1 MATNQIKTRILN
13 KFDLLSNYNNA
24 TNFYPLKGEI
34 CIAEIPSTA
43 SDSGLTPPA
52 IGIKVGTW
60 TGSETDGSKKNFA
73 QLPWIQAIAG
83 DIPAELKTAAGI
95 DAEIAKI
102 ASGRKLATVKELTD
116 FESSINSQITAIN
129 EKIGTEI
136 SFNKDNS
143 VAKNIKALQDAV
155 GTDASGLSAKVTA
168 LENALPVAD
177 FKSTTVKQAIA
188 DAKSGAI
195 SEAATAAAG
204 IYQTKAQATEDH
216 NGLSA
221 SISGLSD
228 KIGTET
234 LSVSGATTV
243 ISAINKVNSDLG
255 TANQG
260 LSTAQ
265 TDIENLKKVTKGYT
279 AEGSIKTAIETADGK
294 GQSALDKIGTA
305 TLANGK
311 TTLSEEINAVN
322 ERVNTANGNITAV
335 DNRIDAILGDD
346 KVASG
351 AQKTIRQIANEE
363 LAAQLLDGAD
373 NGAEDNFKTLKELAD
388 WLEKHPEDA
397 SAMNSAI
404 GDNADAIEA
413 LQKLHATTE
422 SGYKTVAQEVAAGVA
437 DRVTTGDFEAYKS
450 GIADELE
457 LAASALQK
465 ADIAEGASNGTI
477 AVKGTD
483 VKVHGLGSAAYTE
496 ASAYATAAQG
506 STADSALQNVKV
518 LGTTLSKASNELTVN
533 DAKTALGLKS
543 AAFAETTAFDA
554 AGSAGAV
561 ETKLDDFK
569 EAFDGSDLATGNGI
583 IDTITYN
590 ESGSVA
596 HTRRQIKPTD
606 MSTDS
611 NDVFIFYC
619 GTASELI

>member
-34 CIAEIPSTA
+34 CIAEIPSSA
-43 SDSGLTPPA
+43 SNSGLTPPA

-60 TGSETDGSKKNFA
+60 NGVDGDASKKAFKD
-73 QLPWIQAIAG
+73 LPWIQAIAG

-95 DAEIAKI
+95 DAEIAKLTTN
-102 ASGRKLATVKELTD
+102 RKLATVAELTA
-116 FESSINSQITAIN
+116 FESSVNAQITGIN

-136 SFNKDNS
+136 TFTKDNS
-143 VAKNIKALQDAV
+143 IAKNVKALQDAV
-155 GTDASGLSAKVTA
+155 GTGATGLATKVAA

-243 ISAINKVNSDLG
+243 IGAINKVNSDLG
-255 TANQG
+255 TANQE
-260 LSTAQ
+260 LDTAQ

-294 GQSALDKIGTA
+294 GQSALNKIGTA

-322 ERVNTANGNITAV
+322 ARVTSTNSNLTAV
-335 DNRIDAILGDD
+335 DGRIDTILGSD
-346 KVASG
+346 KATSG
-351 AQKTIRQIANEE
+351 TQKTIRQIANEE
-363 LAAQLLDGAD
+363 LAAQLIPGDA
-373 NGAEDNFKTLKELAD
+373 AEALNTLQEIAD
-388 WLEKHPEDA
+388 WIQDHPGEA
-397 SAMNSAI
+397 STMNTNI
-404 GDNADAIEA
+404 GNNAKAIEA
-413 LQKLHATTE
+413 LQKLHV
-422 SGYKTVAQEVAAGVA
+422 SGKTVAQEVADGVA
-437 DRVTTGDFEAYKS
+437 NRVTTGDFEAYKTS
-450 GIADELE
+450 ISDELE
-457 LAASALQK
+457 LATSALQK
-465 ADIAEGASNGTI
+465 ANITTGSANGTI
-477 AVKGTD
+477 SVKGSDVAVK
-483 VKVHGLGSAAYTE
+483 GLGSAAYTN
-496 ASAYATAAQG
+496 SNAYATAAQG
-506 STADSALQNVKV
+506 STADTALQSVKV
-518 LGTTLSKASNELTVN
+518 LGQTLTKSSNELTVAQ
-533 DAKTALGLKS
+533 AKTALGLKS
-543 AAFAETTAFDA
+543 AAYAETTAFDA
-554 AGSAGAV
+554 AGSASAV
-561 ETKLDDFK
+561 DTKLSNFK
-569 EAFDGSDLATGNGI
+569 DAFNGSDLATGNGI
-583 IDTITYN
+583 IDTVTHSDTGKVEY
-590 ESGSVA
+590 A
-596 HTRRQIKPTD
+596 RRQIKPTD
-606 MSTDS
+606 MSTEA
-611 NDVFIFYC
+611 NDVFVFYC

>member
-34 CIAEIPSTA
+34 CIAEIPSSA
-43 SDSGLTPPA
+43 SNSGLTPPA

-60 TGSETDGSKKNFA
+60 NGVDGDASKKAFKD
-73 QLPWIQAIAG
+73 LPWIQAIAG

-95 DAEIAKI
+95 DAEIAKLTTN
-102 ASGRKLATVKELTD
+102 RKLATVAELTN
-116 FESSINSQITAIN
+116 FESSVNSQITGIN

-136 SFNKDNS
+136 TFTKNNS
-143 VAKNIKALQDAV
+143 IAKNVKALQDAV
-155 GTDASGLSAKVTA
+155 GTGATGLATKVAA
-168 LENALPVAD
+168 LESALPVAD

-243 ISAINKVNSDLG
+243 IGAINKVNSNLG
-255 TANQG
+255 TANQE
-260 LSTAQ
+260 LDTAQ
-265 TDIENLKKVTKGYT
+265 ADIENLKKVTKGYT
-279 AEGSIKTAIETADGK
+279 AEGSIKTAIEAADKK
-294 GQSALDKIGTA
+294 GQDALNKIGTA

-322 ERVNTANGNITAV
+322 ARVTSTNSNLTTV
-335 DNRIDAILGDD
+335 DGRIDTILGSD
-346 KVASG
+346 KAASG
-351 AQKTIRQIANEE
+351 TQKTIRQIANEE
-363 LAAQLLDGAD
+363 LAAQLINGAT

-404 GDNADAIEA
+404 GDNAEAIEA
-413 LQKLHATTE
+413 LQKLHA
-422 SGYKTVAQEVAAGVA
+422 SGKTVAQEVAAGVA
-437 DRVTTGDFEAYKS
+437 DRVTTGDFEAYKTS
-450 GIADELE
+450 INDELA
-457 LAASALQK
+457 LATSALQK
-465 ADIAEGASNGTI
+465 ADITTGSANGTI
-477 AVKGTD
+477 SVEGTNVAVK
-483 VKVHGLGSAAYTE
+483 GLGSAAYT
-496 ASAYATAAQG
+496 ASTAYATAAQG
-506 STADSALQNVKV
+506 SKADSAVQSVTTGGTNGTIKVDGTEVAVKG
-518 LGTTLSKASNELTVN
+518 LG
-533 DAKTALGLKS
+533 S
-543 AAFAETTAFDA
+543 AAYANTSAFDA
-554 AGSAGAV
+554 AGSAAAV
-561 ETKLDDFK
+561 DTKISNFAS
-569 EAFDGSDLATGNGI
+569 AFNGSDVADGNGLI
-583 IDTITYN
+583 KTVTYGAD
-590 ESGSVA
+590 GSVA
-596 HTRRQIKPTD
+596 TARRLIKPTD
-606 MSTDS
+606 ISTADG
-611 NDVFIFYC
+611 DVFVFYC

>member
-1 MATNQIKTRILN
+1 MATTNQIKTRILN

-34 CIAEIPSTA
+34 CIAEIPSSA
-43 SDSGLTPPA
+43 SNSGLTPPA

-60 TGSETDGSKKNFA
+60 TGSETDGSKKTFA
-73 QLPWIQAIAG
+73 QLPWIQAVAG
-83 DIPAELKTAAGI
+83 DIPAELKSAAGI

-102 ASGRKLATVKELTD
+102 ASGSRKLATVKELTD
-116 FESSINSQITAIN
+116 FETSINSQITAIN

-143 VAKNIKALQDAV
+143 VAKNIKDLQDAV
-155 GTDASGLSAKVTA
+155 GTGASGLATKVAA

-195 SEAATAAAG
+195 NEAATAAAG
-204 IYQTKAQATEDH
+204 IYQTKAQATEEH

-265 TDIENLKKVTKGYT
+265 TDIENLEKVTKGYT
-279 AEGSIKTAIETADGK
+279 AEGSIKTAVDAADKK
-294 GQSALDKIGTA
+294 GQDALDKIGTA

-311 TTLSEEINAVN
+311 ATLSEEINAVN
-322 ERVNTANGNITAV
+322 ARVNTADGNITNV

-346 KVASG
+346 KKKADETT
-351 AQKTIRQIANEE
+351 QKTIRQIANEE
-363 LAAQLLDGAD
+363 LAAQLI
-373 NGAEDNFKTLKELAD
+373 
-388 WLEKHPEDA
+388 P
-397 SAMNSAI
+397 
-404 GDNADAIEA
+404 DNAAEAYDTLQEIANWIQSHPGEASEMNTNIGNNAKAIEA
-413 LQKLHATTE
+413 LQKLHASDTD
-422 SGYKTVAQEVAAGVA
+422 GFMTVAEEVAAGVA
-437 DRVTTGDFEAYKS
+437 DRVTTNAFNEYKDS
-450 GIADELE
+450 INGYLTS
-457 LAASALQK
+457 ASTALQQ
-465 ADIAEGASNGTI
+465 ADIATGSADGTI
-477 AVKGTD
+477 SIKGSDVAVK
-483 VKVHGLGSAAYTE
+483 GLGSAAYKAE
-496 ASAYATAAQG
+496 GYFATKAQG
-506 STADSALQNVKV
+506 DKADSAVQKVTV
-518 LGTTLSKASNELTVN
+518 LGKELTDGGSVSAEE
-533 DAKTALGLKS
+533 AKTALGLKS

-561 ETKLDDFK
+561 DTKLADFK

-606 MSTDS
+606 MSTDTA
-611 NDVFIFYC
+611 DVFVFYC